1 METSKQTALGES
13 NVEMLL
19 DVSSTLTISTITHER
34 KEKMKH
40 KLLQDLGIDID
51 DETKDVMN
59 QFNLNGFLDE
69 ISDNRIKDENKKFDE
84 MTNNKEE

>member
-1 METSKQTALGES
+1 
-13 NVEMLL
+13 
-19 DVSSTLTISTITHER
+19 
-34 KEKMKH
+34 MKH